1 MGKKRY
7 GNELHPLY
15 ARWLSTT
22 QRCTNPGHSSY
33 KNYGAKGIEMAEE
46 LRAFTDYCDFV
57 ESLPGYEAGKGSLD
71 RIDNTRGYSKD
82 NLRWSSKSI
91 QTANRLSSGKG
102 NTTYTGVQW
111 NSFHKRWV
119 ARINF
124 EGKTLFSK
132 VCHTE
137 LEALEARNQYIKA
150 HNLPHPI
157 QPIK

>member
-1 MGKKRY
+1 MGKQRY

-22 QRCTNPGHSSY
+22 QRCTNTQHSSY
-33 KNYGAKGIEMAEE
+33 KNYGAKGIELAEN
-46 LRAFTDYCDFV
+46 LRSFEDYCTFV
-57 ESLPGYEAGKGSLD
+57 EALPGYDPKNGSLD
-71 RIDNTRGYSKD
+71 RKDNTLGYTKS
-82 NLRWSSKSI
+82 NLRWASRST
-91 QTANRLSSGKG
+91 QTANQLSSGKG

-111 NSFHKRWV
+111 NSHHKRWV

-132 VCHTE
+132 VCREE
-137 LEALEARNQYIKA
+137 LEALEARNTYIKE

-157 QPIK
+157 QSIK